1 MGLEQEPQT
10 QSPENNVDKLTR
22 WRQELEE
29 IQGIFES
36 RIDELAKK
44 LETAITSVQE
54 NSLKNRKQEELLS
67 EVLES
72 QMIMKEVYELREG
85 IKRLEDLI
93 NKIDEAT
100 KKENKDI

>member
-1 MGLEQEPQT
+1 MEAGPQMPN
-10 QSPENNVDKLTR
+10 PENNVEKLTR

-44 LETAITSVQE
+44 LETAIVSVQE
-54 NSLKNRKQEELLS
+54 DSLKNRKQEEMLS
-67 EVLES
+67 EILES
-72 QMIMKEVYELREG
+72 QTIMKEVYELRKG

-100 KKENKDI
+100 KKEQ